1 MSSKFTRRSILGAGA
16 VLASVPLVGRSA
28 KAQAWKPTKPV
39 RVICAYPAG
48 GGSDA
53 LARAFADYLSKQLGQ
68 PFTVENK
75 AGASGS
81 VAALDVRRAPPDGYT
96 LMYTISTTMILNK
109 VLYKNLQYDT
119 DKDFDLISYV
129 PVPGLPL
136 MASTATGAKTLQEF
150 VAFARKEKAN
160 VGTYAAGSFAHLC
173 IAELNKAFD
182 LKIEAVHY
190 RGEAPMWTDLAA
202 GSIHGGIGGAVPA
215 LNLVDTGKA
224 RPVAMLS
231 KKRLKKMPD
240 VPTFLEQGLTASFFG
255 LSGYT
260 CMVAPA
266 GLPEEIA
273 ETYSK
278 LCVAAGSDPT
288 TWQRMEAAGAED
300 PPTSRQEFAR
310 LQREEAQV
318 WRAAASSLGVQ
329 LDQ

>member
-1 MSSKFTRRSILGAGA
+1 
-16 VLASVPLVGRSA
+16 
-28 KAQAWKPTKPV
+28 
-39 RVICAYPAG
+39 
-48 GGSDA
+48 
-53 LARAFADYLSKQLGQ
+53 
-68 PFTVENK
+68 VENK

-81 VAALDVRRAPPDGYT
+81 VAALEVKRAAPDGYT
-96 LMYTISTTMILNK
+96 LMYTISTTMVLNK

-119 DKDFDLISYV
+119 DKDFDLVSYV

-136 MASTATGAKTLQEF
+136 MASTSTGARTLKQF
-150 VAFARKEKAN
+150 VEFARKEKCN

-173 IAELNKAFD
+173 VAELNKAFD

-202 GSIHGGIGGAVPA
+202 GSLHGAIGGPVPA
-215 LNLVDTGKA
+215 LNIVDTGKGW
-224 RPVAMLS
+224 PVAMLS
-231 KKRLKKMPD
+231 KKRVKKMPD
-240 VPTFLEQGLTASFFG
+240 VPTYLEQGLTGSFFG

-278 LCVAAGSDPT
+278 LCVAAGTDPV

-310 LQREEAQV
+310 LQREEAPI
-318 WRAAASSLGVQ
+318 WRAAAQNLGVT

>member
-1 MSSKFTRRSILGAGA
+1 MTLKFTRRSILGASA
-16 VLASVPLVGRSA
+16 ALASLPLIPSGA
-28 KAQAWKPTKPV
+28 KAQTWKPTKPV
-39 RVICAYPAG
+39 RVICGYAAG

-53 LARAFADYLSKQLGQ
+53 LARAFSDYLSKQLGQ
-68 PFTVENK
+68 PFVVENR

-81 VAALDVRRAPPDGYT
+81 VGALETKRAAPDGYT
-96 LMYTISTTMILNK
+96 LMYTISTTMVLNK

-129 PVPGLPL
+129 PVAGLPL
-136 MASTATGAKTLQEF
+136 MAQTATGAKTLKEF
-150 VAFARKEKAN
+150 VEFARKEKCN

-173 IAELNKAFD
+173 IAEINKAFD

-202 GSIHGGIGGAVPA
+202 GSIHGAIGGPVPA

-231 KKRLKKMPD
+231 KKRVKKMPD
-240 VPTFLEQGLTASFFG
+240 VPTYIEQGLTAPFFG

-273 ETYSK
+273 ETYSR
-278 LCVAAGSDPT
+278 LCVAAGTDPV

-318 WRAAASSLGVQ
+318 WRAAASSLGVSLEQ
-329 LDQ
+329 

>member
-1 MSSKFTRRSILGAGA
+1 
-16 VLASVPLVGRSA
+16 
-28 KAQAWKPTKPV
+28 
-39 RVICAYPAG
+39 VICAYPAG

-53 LARAFADYLSKQLGQ
+53 LARAFSDFLSKQLGQ
-68 PFTVENK
+68 PFVVENK

-81 VAALDVRRAPPDGYT
+81 VAALEVKRAPPDGYT
-96 LMYTISTTMILNK
+96 LMYTISTTMVLNK

-136 MASTATGAKTLQEF
+136 MAATSTGAKTLKQF
-150 VAFARKEKAN
+150 VEFARKEKCN
-160 VGTYAAGSFAHLC
+160 VGTYAAGSYAHMA
-173 IAELNKAFD
+173 IAEMNKAYG
-182 LKIEAVHY
+182 LKMEAVHY

-202 GSIHGGIGGAVPA
+202 GSLHGAIGGPVPA
-215 LNLVDTGKA
+215 LNIVDTGKGW
-224 RPVAMLS
+224 PVAMLS
-231 KKRLKKMPD
+231 KKRVKKMPD
-240 VPTFLEQGLTASFFG
+240 VPTYLEQGLTGSFFR

-266 GLPEEIA
+266 GLPEEVA
-273 ETYSK
+273 ETYSQ
-278 LCVAAGSDPT
+278 LCVAAGKDPV

-310 LQREEAQV
+310 LQREEAPI
-318 WRAAASSLGVQ
+318 WREAAKNLGVT

>member
-1 MSSKFTRRSILGAGA
+1 MSSKFTRRSLLGAGA
-16 VLASVPLVGRSA
+16 ALASIPIVGRSA

-39 RVICAYPAG
+39 RVICGYPAG

-53 LARAFADYLSKQLGQ
+53 LARAFSDYLSKQLGQ
-68 PFTVENK
+68 PFVVENK

-81 VAALDVRRAPPDGYT
+81 VAALEAKRCEPDGYT
-96 LMYTISTTMILNK
+96 LMYTISTTMVLNK

-136 MASTATGAKTLQEF
+136 MAATSTGARTLKQFVEF
-150 VAFARKEKAN
+150 AKKEKTN

-173 IAELNKAFD
+173 IAELNKAFG
-182 LKIEAVHY
+182 LQIEAVHY
-190 RGEAPMWTDLAA
+190 RGEAPMWTDLSA
-202 GSIHGGIGGAVPA
+202 GSLHGAIGGSVPA
-215 LNLVDTGKA
+215 LNIVDTGKGW
-224 RPVAMLS
+224 PVAMLS
-231 KKRLKKMPD
+231 KKRVKKMPD
-240 VPTFLEQGLTASFFG
+240 VPTYLEEGLTGSFFR

-266 GLPEEIA
+266 GLPEAVA
-273 ETYSK
+273 ETYSR
-278 LCVAAGSDPT
+278 LCVAAGTDPV

-310 LQREEAQV
+310 LQREEAPI
-318 WRAAASSLGVQ
+318 WRAAAQSLGVQ

>member
-1 MSSKFTRRSILGAGA
+1 MSSRFTRRSILGVGA
-16 VLASVPLVGRSA
+16 ALASVPLIGRSA

-39 RVICAYPAG
+39 RVVCGYAAG

-53 LARAFADYLSKQLGQ
+53 LARAFSDYLSKQLGQ
-68 PFTVENK
+68 PFVVENK
-75 AGASGS
+75 PGASGS
-81 VAALDVRRAPPDGYT
+81 VAALDVKRAAPDGYT
-96 LMYTISTTMILNK
+96 LMYTISTTMVLNK

-119 DKDFDLISYV
+119 DKDFDLVSYV

-136 MASTATGAKTLQEF
+136 MASTSTGAKTLEQF
-150 VAFARKEKAN
+150 VEFARKEKCN

-202 GSIHGGIGGAVPA
+202 GSVHGAIGGPVPA
-215 LNLVDTGKA
+215 LNIVHTGKGW
-224 RPVAMLS
+224 PVAMLS
-231 KKRLKKMPD
+231 KKRVKKMPD
-240 VPTFLEQGLTASFFG
+240 VPTYLEQGLTGSFFR

-278 LCVAAGSDPT
+278 LCVAAGTDPV

-300 PPTSRQEFAR
+300 PPVSRQEFAR
-310 LQREEAQV
+310 LQREEAPI
-318 WRAAASSLGVQ
+318 WRAAAQNLGVTLGQ
-329 LDQ
+329 

>member
-1 MSSKFTRRSILGAGA
+1 MSLAFTRRSILGAGA
-16 VLASVPLVGRSA
+16 AFASVPIVGRSA
-28 KAQAWKPTKPV
+28 QAQAWKPTKPV
-39 RVICAYPAG
+39 RVICGYPAG

-53 LARAFADYLSKQLGQ
+53 LARAFSDYLSKQLGQ
-68 PFTVENK
+68 SFVVENK

-81 VAALDVRRAPPDGYT
+81 VAALEARRAPPDGYT

-136 MASTATGAKTLQEF
+136 MVSTSTGAKTLKEF
-150 VAFARKEKAN
+150 VEFARREKTN

-173 IAELNKAFD
+173 IAELNKAFN

-190 RGEAPMWTDLAA
+190 RGEAPMWTDLSA
-202 GSIHGGIGGAVPA
+202 GSIHGAIGGAVPA
-215 LNLVDTGKA
+215 LNIVDTGKG

-240 VPTFLEQGLTASFFG
+240 VPTFIEQGCEGAFFG

-266 GLPEEIA
+266 GLPEDIA
-273 ETYSK
+273 ETYSQ
-278 LCVAAGSDPT
+278 LCVAAGTDPV

-310 LQREEAQV
+310 LQREEAQI
-318 WRAAASSLGVQ
+318 WRAAASRLGVSLEQ
-329 LDQ
+329 

>member
-1 MSSKFTRRSILGAGA
+1 
-16 VLASVPLVGRSA
+16 
-28 KAQAWKPTKPV
+28 
-39 RVICAYPAG
+39 
-48 GGSDA
+48 
-53 LARAFADYLSKQLGQ
+53 
-68 PFTVENK
+68 
-75 AGASGS
+75 
-81 VAALDVRRAPPDGYT
+81 
-96 LMYTISTTMILNK
+96 MYTISTTMVLNK

-136 MASTATGAKTLQEF
+136 MAATSTGAKTLKQFVEF
-150 VAFARKEKAN
+150 AKKEKCN

-173 IAELNKAFD
+173 IAEINKAFD

-202 GSIHGGIGGAVPA
+202 GSLHGAIGGPVPA
-215 LNLVDTGKA
+215 LNIVDTGKGW
-224 RPVAMLS
+224 PVAMLS
-231 KKRLKKMPD
+231 KKRVKKMPD
-240 VPTFLEQGLTASFFG
+240 VPTYLEQGLTGDFFR

-266 GLPEEIA
+266 GLPEEVA

-278 LCVAAGSDPT
+278 LCVAAGTDPV

-318 WRAAASSLGVQ
+318 WRAAASSLGISLEQ
-329 LDQ
+329 

>member
-1 MSSKFTRRSILGAGA
+1 MSSRFTRRSILSAGA
-16 VLASVPLVGRSA
+16 ALASVPIVGRSA

-39 RVICAYPAG
+39 RVICGYAAG

-53 LARAFADYLSKQLGQ
+53 LARAFSDYLSKQLGQ
-68 PFTVENK
+68 PFVVENR

-81 VAALDVRRAPPDGYT
+81 VAALETKSAAPDGHT
-96 LMYTISTTMILNK
+96 LMYTISTTMVLNK

-136 MASTATGAKTLQEF
+136 MASTTTGAKTLKQF
-150 VAFARKEKAN
+150 VEFARKEKCN

-173 IAELNKAFD
+173 IAEINKAFD

-190 RGEAPMWTDLAA
+190 RGEAPMWTDLAG
-202 GSIHGGIGGAVPA
+202 GSIHGAIGGPVPA

-224 RPVAMLS
+224 WPVAMLS
-231 KKRLKKMPD
+231 KKRVKKMPD
-240 VPTFLEQGLTASFFG
+240 VPTYIEQGLTASFFG

-266 GLPEEIA
+266 GLPEEVA

-278 LCVAAGSDPT
+278 LCVAAGSDPV

-310 LQREEAQV
+310 LQREEARV
-318 WRAAASSLGVQ
+318 WRAAASSLGVS

>member
-1 MSSKFTRRSILGAGA
+1 MTSRFTRRSILGAGA
-16 VLASVPLVGRSA
+16 ALAATPLIGRHST
-28 KAQAWKPTKPV
+28 AQGAWKPTKPV
-39 RVICAYPAG
+39 RVIVGYPAG

-53 LARAFADYLSKQLGQ
+53 LARAFADYMSKQLGQ
-68 PFTVENK
+68 PFVVENK

-81 VAALDVRRAPPDGYT
+81 VAALEVKRLPADGYT
-96 LMYTISTTMILNK
+96 LMYTISTTMVLNK

-136 MASTATGAKTLQEF
+136 MAQTSTGAKTLKEF
-150 VAFARKEKAN
+150 VEFSRKEKCN

-173 IAELNKAFD
+173 IAEINKAFK
-182 LKIEAVHY
+182 LNIEAVHY

-202 GSIHGGIGGAVPA
+202 GSLHGAIGGQVPA

-224 RPVAMLS
+224 WPVAMLA
-231 KKRLKKMPD
+231 KKRPKKMPN
-240 VPTFLEQGLTASFFG
+240 VPTYGEQGLDGAFFR

-266 GLPEEIA
+266 GLPVEIA

-278 LCVAAGSDPT
+278 LCVAAGTDAA

-300 PPTSRQEFAR
+300 PPQSRQDFA
-310 LQREEAQV
+310 LLMREEAPV
-318 WRAAASSLGVQ
+318 WRSAAQSLGVV
-329 LDQ
+329 LD

>member
-1 MSSKFTRRSILGAGA
+1 MSSRFTRRSILGTGA
-16 VLASVPLVGRSA
+16 ALASIPIIGRSA

-39 RVICAYPAG
+39 RVICGYAAG

-68 PFTVENK
+68 PFVVENR

-81 VAALDVRRAPPDGYT
+81 VAALEVKRSPADGYT
-96 LMYTISTTMILNK
+96 LMYTISTTMVLNK
-109 VLYKNLQYDT
+109 VLYKGLQYDT

-136 MASTATGAKTLQEF
+136 MASTSTGAKTLKQF
-150 VAFARKEKAN
+150 VDFAKKEKCN

-202 GSIHGGIGGAVPA
+202 GSLHGAIGGPVPA
-215 LNLVDTGKA
+215 LNIVDTGKGW
-224 RPVAMLS
+224 PVAMLS
-231 KKRLKKMPD
+231 KKRVKKMPD
-240 VPTFLEQGLTASFFG
+240 VPTYIEQGLTASFFG

-278 LCVAAGSDPT
+278 LCVAAGTDAV
-288 TWQRMEAAGAED
+288 TWQRMEAAGAEE

-310 LQREEAQV
+310 LQREEARV
-318 WRAAASSLGVQ
+318 WRAAATALGVQ

>member
-1 MSSKFTRRSILGAGA
+1 MSSKFTRRSILGVSAA
-16 VLASVPLVGRSA
+16 LASVPLIGRSA
-28 KAQAWKPTKPV
+28 RAQAWKPTKPV
-39 RVICAYPAG
+39 RVICGYAAG

-53 LARAFADYLSKQLGQ
+53 LARAFSDYLSKQLGQ
-68 PFTVENK
+68 PFVVENR

-81 VAALDVRRAPPDGYT
+81 VAALEAKRAAPDGYT
-96 LMYTISTTMILNK
+96 LMYTISTTMVLNK

-119 DKDFDLISYV
+119 DRDFDLISYV

-136 MASTATGAKTLQEF
+136 MASTSTGAKTLKEF
-150 VAFARKEKAN
+150 VEFARKEKCN

-173 IAELNKAFD
+173 IAEINKAFD

-202 GSIHGGIGGAVPA
+202 GSIHGAIGGPVPA
-215 LNLVDTGKA
+215 LNIVDTGKGW
-224 RPVAMLS
+224 PVAMLS
-231 KKRLKKMPD
+231 KKRVKKMPD
-240 VPTFLEQGLTASFFG
+240 VPTYIEQGLTAAFFG

-266 GLPEEIA
+266 GLPEEVA

-278 LCVAAGSDPT
+278 LCVAAGTDPV

-318 WRAAASSLGVQ
+318 WRTAASSLGVS

>member
-1 MSSKFTRRSILGAGA
+1 MSSRFTRRSILGASA
-16 VLASVPLVGRSA
+16 VLASMPLIGRSA

-39 RVICAYPAG
+39 RVICGYPAG

-68 PFTVENK
+68 PFAVENK

-81 VAALDVRRAPPDGYT
+81 VAALDVKRAAPDGYT

-119 DKDFDLISYV
+119 DKDFEPISYV

-136 MASTATGAKTLQEF
+136 MASTATGAKTLKEF
-150 VAFARKEKAN
+150 IEFARKEKTN

-190 RGEAPMWTDLAA
+190 RGEAPMWTDLAS

-215 LNLVDTGKA
+215 LNILDTGKG

-240 VPTFLEQGLTASFFG
+240 VPTFLEQGCSGAFFG

-260 CMVAPA
+260 GMVAPA
-266 GLPEEIA
+266 GLPEEVA
-273 ETYSK
+273 ETYSR
-278 LCVAAGSDPT
+278 LCVAAGTDPV

-318 WRAAASSLGVQ
+318 WRAAASSLGIS

>member
-1 MSSKFTRRSILGAGA
+1 MSSRFTRRSILGAGA
-16 VLASVPLVGRSA
+16 ALASLPIVGHSA

-39 RVICAYPAG
+39 RVICGYPAG

-53 LARAFADYLSKQLGQ
+53 LARAFSDYLSKQLGQ
-68 PFTVENK
+68 SFVVENK

-81 VAALDVRRAPPDGYT
+81 VAALEAKRAAPDGYT
-96 LMYTISTTMILNK
+96 LMYTISTTMVLNK

-136 MASTATGAKTLQEF
+136 MASTSTGAKTLKQF
-150 VAFARKEKAN
+150 VEFARKEKCN

-202 GSIHGGIGGAVPA
+202 GSIHGGIGGPVPA
-215 LNLVDTGKA
+215 LNIVDTGKGW
-224 RPVAMLS
+224 PVAMLS
-231 KKRLKKMPD
+231 KKRVKKMPD
-240 VPTFLEQGLTASFFG
+240 VPTYLEQGLTGSFFR

-278 LCVAAGSDPT
+278 LCVAAGTDPV

-310 LQREEAQV
+310 LQREEAPI
-318 WRAAASSLGVQ
+318 WRAAANSLGVS

>member
-1 MSSKFTRRSILGAGA
+1 MSSRITRRGILGAGA
-16 VLASVPLVGRSA
+16 ALASVPLIGHSA

-39 RVICAYPAG
+39 RVICGYAAG

-53 LARAFADYLSKQLGQ
+53 LARAFSDYLSKQLGQ
-68 PFTVENK
+68 PFLVENK

-81 VAALDVRRAPPDGYT
+81 VAALETKRSAPDGYT
-96 LMYTISTTMILNK
+96 LMYTISTTMVLNK
-109 VLYKNLQYDT
+109 VLYKSLQYDT

-136 MASTATGAKTLQEF
+136 MASTSTGAKTLKQF
-150 VAFARKEKAN
+150 VEFARKEKCN

-173 IAELNKAFD
+173 VAELNKAFD

-202 GSIHGGIGGAVPA
+202 GSIHGAIGGPVPA
-215 LNLVDTGKA
+215 LNIVDTGKGW
-224 RPVAMLS
+224 PVAMLS
-231 KKRLKKMPD
+231 KKRVKKMPD
-240 VPTFLEQGLTASFFG
+240 VPTYIEQGLTGSFFR

-278 LCVAAGSDPT
+278 LCVAAGTDPA

-310 LQREEAQV
+310 LQREEAPI
-318 WRAAASSLGVQ
+318 WRAAAQTLGVM